1 MRLGLADKEGSRTAH
16 VSGVME
22 YDEATHLYRRT
33 VTRGDDLF
41 HLTPLRPSAA
51 LSYRDD
57 DTWYL
62 HAEDGRL
69 IARVNRLGV
78 RVCETTFPK

>member
-1 MRLGLADKEGSRTAH
+1 
-16 VSGVME
+16 ME

-33 VTRGDDLF
+33 VARADDLF
-41 HLTPLRPSAA
+41 HLTPARPSAA

-62 HAEDGRL
+62 HADDGRL

-78 RVCETTFPK
+78 RVSQATIPK